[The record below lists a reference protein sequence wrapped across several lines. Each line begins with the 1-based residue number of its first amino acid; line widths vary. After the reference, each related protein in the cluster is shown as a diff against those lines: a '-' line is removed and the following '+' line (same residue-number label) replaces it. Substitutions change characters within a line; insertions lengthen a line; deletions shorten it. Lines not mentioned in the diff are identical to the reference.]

1 MIEVRY
7 ICVVGKVRG
16 RPPEH
21 RRLTHSQEASMP
33 QVTQN
38 TKVEKQTEKQPVKPT
53 AHFAAPHAEIIEA
66 LSFAEFGVF
75 ESRTVPNQAGVFIET
90 RRNDV
95 TFSSFNFDTAVQVTM
110 PAETP
115 VAQGNSLLDF
125 NELKKA
131 LAAMVAGET
140 KTVAARMPVALAGD
154 LLTTEHLSVPITALD
169 IHEYVHAP
177 EPAPM
182 LAELDAQA
190 FLAQLNRVL
199 PAAGRDDTLPALT
212 GIQLTLAG
220 ETLTLAATDR
230 YRFAVADVPAPATN
244 KPLEKP
250 ITTLIPAGI
259 LGTLAKRFRTHE
271 GTVGIGMVTTDTDV
285 PRATFSLGTATITVR
300 SIHGSLPPHEKL
312 FPKTRKASVRID
324 RATAVRAAK
333 KCHALVKAKGDK
345 HSPVCLTWADDG
357 TLTLAP
363 RVGEASDQA
372 RIKGMTIPS
381 AITHGGADAVRDTH
395 LSLNPAFLLDALAT
409 FTNDT
414 ITLHVQE
421 TTQGQ
426 ATKPVLLTTVPSMRG
441 DSYRHLLMPIR
452 LS

>member
-1 MIEVRY
+1 M
-7 ICVVGKVRG
+7 
-16 RPPEH
+16 
-21 RRLTHSQEASMP
+21 T
-33 QVTQN
+33 QVTQEA
-38 TKVEKQTEKQPVKPT
+38 KIASQVEKRPIKPT

-66 LSFAEFGVF
+66 LNITEFGVY
-75 ESRTVPNQAGVFIET
+75 ESRAVPNQAGVFIQT
-90 RRNDV
+90 SRDNV
-95 TFSSFNFDTAVQVTM
+95 TFSSFNFDTAVQVTLH
-110 PAETP
+110 AQTP

-125 NELKKA
+125 TELKRA
-131 LAAMVAGET
+131 LAAMVAGES
-140 KTVAARMPVALAGD
+140 KTVAARTPVTLAGD

-177 EPAPM
+177 EPAPV
-182 LAELDAQA
+182 LAELEAQA

-230 YRFAVADVPAPATN
+230 YRFAVADVPATN
-244 KPLEKP
+244 KRLEKP

-259 LGTLAKRFRTHE
+259 LGTLAKRFKTYD

-285 PRATFSLGTATITVR
+285 PRATFSLGAATITAR
-300 SIHGSLPPHEKL
+300 SLHGALPPYNKL
-312 FPKTRKASVRID
+312 FPKARKASVRID

-333 KCHALVKAKGDK
+333 KCHALIKAKGDRY
-345 HSPVCLTWADDG
+345 SPVCFAWADDG

-363 RVGEASDQA
+363 RVGGAGDQA

-381 AITHGGADAVRDTH
+381 EVTHGNMDALRATH
-395 LSLNPAFLLDALAT
+395 LPLNPAFLLDALAT
-409 FTNDT
+409 FTDDA

-421 TTQGQ
+421 TADGL
-426 ATKPVLLTTVPSMRG
+426 ATKPVLLTSGSSMRG
-441 DSYRHLLMPIR
+441 DAYRHF
-452 LS
+452 